1 MPLQIDSE
9 AVRREQQEALDRV
22 SAAVIAAQ
30 EILAGGTAE
39 SGKRK
44 AKMQVAIK
52 PAKRARFF
60 DHELSDSGTDSE
72 DDEEIAMFEMAGQ
85 LAAAGSSGLDSTIS
99 DQETAHMSAQTD
111 SAAAE
116 AAHGL
121 TESGAAMSADLN
133 LNNVSS
139 TFQAGHAGPSST
151 QSQASLAD
159 QSAVASRQLDSTS
172 PASGRS
178 SLLPNDDT
186 GGVPADAKSQSVP
199 AAETNA
205 AIAPHVDVETSVKA
219 GEIDSVKMAS
229 RVIQQQEPIDI
240 ASFDNAKQLE
250 SVGMDML
257 KAELQRHGMKC
268 GGTVSERAARLFL
281 LKDKTVKDID
291 RKHLA
296 KQ

>member
-1 MPLQIDSE
+1 MQIDSE

-44 AKMQVAIK
+44 AKMQVTIK

-72 DDEEIAMFEMAGQ
+72 DDEEIAMFEKAGQ

-116 AAHGL
+116 AAHDL
-121 TESGAAMSADLN
+121 TESGAATSAVVN

-139 TFQAGHAGPSST
+139 TSQAGHVGRSPT
-151 QSQASLAD
+151 LTE
-159 QSAVASRQLDSTS
+159 QSAVASKQSASTS
-172 PASGRS
+172 TASGRLL
-178 SLLPNDDT
+178 SLPSDDAD
-186 GGVPADAKSQSVP
+186 GVTAAAKSRSVP

-205 AIAPHVDVETSVKA
+205 ATAPVVDIETSEKA
-219 GEIDSVKMAS
+219 EKIDQVTAAS
-229 RVIQQQEPIDI
+229 KVTQQQEPVDI

-250 SVGMDML
+250 SVGMDTL

-281 LKDKTVKDID
+281 LKGKTAKDID